1 MATIHYKRL
10 FEVRILHDYF
20 LARPDLTSIYA
31 LNANDKLEFLN
42 RRILNNQYMI
52 WNYLDLI
59 PSEETRNV
67 MANYHIRLALLPAG
81 FMVGI
86 QVRPQLNGA
95 GEEKYLPFIPIDDS
109 IRLGFNLE
117 VKSTDFKN
125 ITNLKINHSDPAHY
139 YFSNSNE
146 DNSKI
151 FPSLSLPVKDFQTGN
166 IYETGELAIL
176 GGILREAR
184 EETSSPAPAFWRP
197 VEGSGLASEQ
207 DRIVLPKLFSYRFP
221 VPVNAA
227 EFSLKKSDGSLVK
240 SSSVSGTGTF
250 RSTSLNFR
258 QTTPGSGESP
268 ENIPDDLYRLE
279 VSTDMFNETRN
290 IYMSDDLYRR
300 TNIAAIVI
308 ESGIDDPEF
317 KVLNNDG
324 TLVTKKKADGSIDPH
339 PVFEIRFK
347 RRSTYWRYRS
357 DSGESLKT
365 TVKTALFL
373 DEDNGHL
380 VTKELRPLSFYA
392 TRFEDP
398 AAPADPGFHLP
409 VPGATS
415 ITREMKRLFS
425 DVYVSPVKGLINV
438 E

>member
-1 MATIHYKRL
+1 MGTIHYKRL

-20 LARPDLTSIYA
+20 LARPDMTSIYE
-31 LNANDKLEFLN
+31 LNANDKIDFLN
-42 RRILNNQYMI
+42 QRILHNQYRI
-52 WNYLDLI
+52 WNYLNLI

-95 GEEKYLPFIPIDDS
+95 GEEVYLPFIPLGDS

-117 VKSTDFKN
+117 NKSAEFSN
-125 ITNLKINHSDPAHY
+125 ITNLKINNSNPAHY
-139 YFSNSNE
+139 YFSNSN
-146 DNSKI
+146 DDGSKV
-151 FPSLSLPVKDFQTGN
+151 FPSLSLPVNNFQPGN

-176 GGILREAR
+176 GGIVREAR
-184 EETSSPAPAFWRP
+184 EETSNPSPALWRP
-197 VEGSGLASEQ
+197 VEGSGFANEQ
-207 DRIVLPKLFSYRFP
+207 DRIVVPKLFSYKFP
-221 VPVNAA
+221 SPVNAA
-227 EFSLKKSDGSLVK
+227 EFSLTKSDGSIVK
-240 SSSVSGTGTF
+240 SSSVSGTGTIH
-250 RSTSLNFR
+250 STSLNFR
-258 QTTPGSGESP
+258 QTTPGPGESP
-268 ENIPDDLYRLE
+268 ENIPDGLYRLE
-279 VSTDMFNETRN
+279 VSSDIFSETKN
-290 IYMSDDLYRR
+290 IYLSDDLYRR

-308 ESGIDDPEF
+308 ESGVDDPEF

-324 TLVTKKKADGSIDPH
+324 TLVTKKKADDSIDPH

-365 TVKTALFL
+365 TVKTAPFL
-373 DEDNGHL
+373 NEDNGHL

-398 AAPADPGFHLP
+398 AVPADPGFHLP

-415 ITREMKRLFS
+415 ITKEMKRLFS